1 MPAVQLSQSH
11 NAFLC
16 CLGVQAPA
24 QGVAGIGGIADESA
38 AIQFGNG
45 LLYQPRLRVG
55 GMYFGALGHRT
66 SLGTQTDFV
75 KRGTLA
81 HMSKLR
87 AIIHVDMDAFY
98 AAIEELDHPP
108 WRGLPLVVGELGPR
122 SVVST
127 ASYAAR
133 RYGIRSAMPTLAAQR
148 LCPQALFVP
157 VRMSRYREVSAEVF
171 GVFAEVSPEIEGL
184 SLDEAFLDVTRSLRL
199 FGGEVERIGRYLKQE
214 IHQRTGLNASV
225 GMAHNKLLAKLASEL
240 SKPDGFL
247 RIQPDQV
254 HAVLDPLPVG
264 RLWTVG
270 KVAEASLHRL
280 GIHTVGE
287 LRFAEPR
294 RLLQAC
300 GNQAALWQ
308 RLANGLDERPVDSA
322 AEEKSVSAE
331 STFVTDLTTLDQSLS
346 WLAQLAE
353 RVGERLRAHGLQGRT
368 VTVKLRKPPF
378 ETHTRQLSLPQPS
391 DSTDVLLDAGREL
404 LRRWWAAEKSPS
416 LRLLG
421 IGMSQFAP
429 VPQSGLFAAPAEQGG
444 RDQLADR
451 INRKFGSGSLV
462 RGVVLKSRKPGPE
475 ES

>member
-1 MPAVQLSQSH
+1 M
-11 NAFLC
+11 N
-16 CLGVQAPA
+16 
-24 QGVAGIGGIADESA
+24 
-38 AIQFGNG
+38 
-45 LLYQPRLRVG
+45 LR
-55 GMYFGALGHRT
+55 R
-66 SLGTQTDFV
+66 S
-75 KRGTLA
+75 
-81 HMSKLR
+81 
-87 AIIHVDMDAFY
+87 IIHVDMDAFY
-98 AAIEELDHPP
+98 AAIEEHDHPA

-127 ASYAAR
+127 ASYEAR
-133 RYGIRSAMPTLAAQR
+133 RFGVRSAMPTLTAQR

-171 GVFAEVSPEIEGL
+171 AVFGEVTPEIEGL

-199 FGGEVERIGRYLKQE
+199 FGGQVEAIGRYLKHE

-247 RIQPDQV
+247 HIQPESV

-270 KVAEASLHRL
+270 KVAEANLHRL
-280 GIHTVGE
+280 GIRTVGE

-294 RLLQAC
+294 RLQQAC
-300 GNQAALWQ
+300 GNQALHWQ
-308 RLANGLDERPVDSA
+308 RLAAGLDERPVDSS
-322 AEEKSVSAE
+322 AEEKSLSAE
-331 STFVTDLTTLDQSLS
+331 TTFVTDLTTLDQALS
-346 WLAQLAE
+346 WLTQLAE

-378 ETHTRQLSLPQPS
+378 ETATRQASLPEPT
-391 DSTDVLLDAGREL
+391 DSTGVLLDTGREL
-404 LRRWWAAEKSPS
+404 MRRWWAAEREPR

-429 VPQSGLFAAPAEQGG
+429 VPQGGLFAAAVGED
-444 RDQLADR
+444 RDRLADR
-451 INRKFGSGSLV
+451 INGRFGRGSLV
-462 RGVVLKSRKPGPE
+462 RGTVLKSRKPDPGE
-475 ES
+475 D